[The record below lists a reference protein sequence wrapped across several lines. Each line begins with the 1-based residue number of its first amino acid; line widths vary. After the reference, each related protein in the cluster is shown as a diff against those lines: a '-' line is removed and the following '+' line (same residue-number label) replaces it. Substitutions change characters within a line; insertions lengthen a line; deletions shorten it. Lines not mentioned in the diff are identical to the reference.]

1 MLKEQWIKE
10 EEREK
15 RNEQQKFLLNR
26 ERNLELINHN
36 ATEKQLREHA
46 EMQDKARD
54 KVLLEAA
61 MKKEKDIEDLEAA
74 ERAALKKEIVELQK
88 HYGQQAEDKAAYEK
102 MIEQLVENEN
112 IKQWEA
118 KEAQWR
124 REDQARINLMK
135 NVYNN
140 REQDILLKQKL
151 KDEAKWLQNYEKE
164 QND

>member
-1 MLKEQWIKE
+1 MLKSQWQIE

-15 RNEQQKFLLNR
+15 RAEQQKFLLNR

-36 ATEKQLREHA
+36 ATEKQLREQA
-46 EMQDKARD
+46 ETQDRLRD
-54 KVLLEAA
+54 KDLLSNALT
-61 MKKEKDIEDLEAA
+61 KEKAIEDLEAA
-74 ERAALKKEIVELQK
+74 EKKARRDEIVELQK

-102 MIEQLVENEN
+102 MLEDAVQNEN
-112 IKQWEA
+112 AKQWES

-140 REQDILLKQKL
+140 RE
-151 KDEAKWLQNYEKE
+151 
-164 QND
+164 

>member
-1 MLKEQWIKE
+1 MLKSQWQIE

-15 RNEQQKFLLNR
+15 RAEQQKFLLNR

-36 ATEKQLREHA
+36 ATEKQLREQA
-46 EMQDKARD
+46 EMQDRLRD
-54 KVLLEAA
+54 KDLLSNALT
-61 MKKEKDIEDLEAA
+61 KEKAIEDLEAA
-74 ERAALKKEIVELQK
+74 EKKARRDEIVELQK

-102 MIEQLVENEN
+102 MLEDAVQNEN
-112 IKQWEA
+112 AKQWES

-140 REQDILLKQKL
+140 RE
-151 KDEAKWLQNYEKE
+151 
-164 QND
+164 